1 MSVIGGSRKGRSWME
16 ILAVPATVDV
26 NPEIHP
32 VLQLPGTWKS
42 GAAPHLVLPDF
53 NEGASRT

>member
-1 MSVIGGSRKGRSWME
+1 MQHG